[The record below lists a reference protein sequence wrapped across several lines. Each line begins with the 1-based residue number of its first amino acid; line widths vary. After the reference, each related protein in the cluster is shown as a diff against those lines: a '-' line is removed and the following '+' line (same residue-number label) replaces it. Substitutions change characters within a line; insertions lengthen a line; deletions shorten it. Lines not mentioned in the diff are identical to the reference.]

1 MRSINDYS
9 EYLATL
15 KETSSKDPVVRYEA
29 KKALEILQKDAP
41 DRYTLYRIL
50 NKEIEA
56 PKEEAPKGKRIV
68 YDKEK
73 FIREHPEIDVRDLR
87 KKAKERLIKGSY
99 GFGLH
104 YELPSWL
111 TEENLLKSVDQLTV
125 SELITGSGKP
135 VPRQTL
141 LRKCIKIAIEEKRI
155 DEGMVRDALK
165 HDDPWS
171 SSANRQNMLIVALS
185 AIDVVDEK
193 KIVDVTFF
201 YYKPV
206 FKLLPREIRRQAK
219 KAFCSACSKVISAKG
234 VQCFICTDGTIN
246 VDKVLRSIPK
256 KGNEELFE
264 MLLARKA
271 SLGEAGP

>member
-9 EYLATL
+9 EYLAAL
-15 KETSSKDPVVRYEA
+15 KDKSSKDPAIRAEA
-29 KKALEILQKDAP
+29 MKALDYLQGEAP

-56 PKEEAPKGKRIV
+56 PKEEAPKGERRV

-73 FIREHPEIDVRDLR
+73 YIREHPEISVRELR
-87 KKAKERLIKGSY
+87 RKAKERLKKGSY
-99 GFGLH
+99 GFGLRSD
-104 YELPSWL
+104 LPTWL

-125 SELITGSGKP
+125 SDLITRSGKP

-171 SSANRQNMLIVALS
+171 SPANRQNMLIFALS

-206 FKLLPREIRRQAK
+206 FKLLPKEIRGKAK
-219 KAFCSACSKVISAKG
+219 KAFCSACSKVIRAKG
-234 VQCFICTDGTIN
+234 VQCFICTDGTIS
-246 VDKVLRSIPK
+246 VDKVLRSIPE

-264 MLLARKA
+264 MLLTRSK
-271 SLGEAGP
+271 P